1 MHPPTAGRGVP
12 SAAPC
17 ADCCRYPG
25 LSVISNFHY
34 WRPLACE
41 DFLAALRRAENKFWH
56 PVKNRS
62 CVAAHLLSRQGESGP
77 VGTIVPAAAAGPSA
91 AGATELARLRAR
103 TLDLESQAAQLR
115 AGQEDHPCP
124 ASHPHL
130 EEFKQTG
137 RYWCYASPGNGGDVC
152 KMSSSGL
159 PLPSHLPRGAGW
171 GTTQKDCTL
180 APEVAGRSTGGAG
193 AMYT

>member
-1 MHPPTAGRGVP
+1 MSA
-12 SAAPC
+12 AAPC

-77 VGTIVPAAAAGPSA
+77 GGTIVPAAAAGPSA

-103 TLDLESQAAQLR
+103 TLDEWDLAALR
-115 AGQEDHPCP
+115 QDH
-124 ASHPHL
+124 AHH
-130 EEFKQTG
+130 
-137 RYWCYASPGNGGDVC
+137 R
-152 KMSSSGL
+152 
-159 PLPSHLPRGAGW
+159 R
-171 GTTQKDCTL
+171 
-180 APEVAGRSTGGAG
+180 R
-193 AMYT
+193 